1 MTFFDIVMFLLILAV
16 AQLILYRRIY
26 HRIARVISNNNNTVK
41 IAFREVEKKHV
52 HIVEQF
58 VRMAAVYNQHG
69 HSVEVDYDVLKGET
83 GEPTMKIMV
92 TIDGR
97 QQEIRDDEEVEKW
110 WLN

>member
-1 MTFFDIVMFLLILAV
+1 MTFFDIVMFMFLLILAV
-16 AQLILYRRIY
+16 AQLIVYRM
-26 HRIARVISNNNNTVK
+26 IARAISN

-58 VRMAAVYNQHG
+58 VRMAAAYNQHG